1 MSRLLIISPHLDD
14 AVLSCGARIATTT
27 ESGGEAIVATCF
39 TTPGGTAPEE
49 LKQLYDRRK
58 ADDGEALK
66 MLGAGFRHLGFTD
79 APSRNPQ
86 YHNFNTIL
94 FHHHLPDEETTLVLQ
109 LTATLEKL
117 IGELK
122 PDELVFPLGTGGHID
137 HHLVW
142 ESSKT
147 FWNRSCIVSFYEDL
161 PYALVPGWNAVRWNQ
176 LGMGTEESG
185 QNRRAQENDGQTVD
199 RQVGNSDSY
208 DQNDGAV
215 KMDLPGAPFPFVHN
229 YMSSSEDRR
238 LSMEKYDK
246 EYEGLEHDLW
256 NAHQWTFNGKVFVR
270 TLYKANARN
279 FNTKCQAITNYSSEW
294 PVLFGPDEQNIREML
309 TYPGNPGDYTEISW
323 TLKTKR

>member
-27 ESGGEAIVATCF
+27 ESGGEVIVATCF
-39 TTPGGTAPEE
+39 TTPGEAAPEE

-58 ADDGEALK
+58 TDDGEALK

-79 APSRNPQ
+79 APFRNPQ

-94 FHHHLPDEETTLVLQ
+94 FHHHLPVEETTLVRQ

-122 PDELVFPLGTGGHID
+122 PDEVAFPLGTGGHID

-161 PYALVPGWNAVRWNQ
+161 PYALVPGWSAVRWNQ
-176 LGMGTEESG
+176 LGMRTEKGEK
-185 QNRRAQENDGQTVD
+185 NRQAGEEE
-199 RQVGNSDSY
+199 
-208 DQNDGAV
+208 

-238 LSMEKYDK
+238 LSLEKYDK
-246 EYEGLEHDLW
+246 EYEGLEHGLW
-256 NAHQWTFNGKVFVR
+256 NTHQCIFNGKVFVR
-270 TLYKANARN
+270 TLYKADARN
-279 FNTKCQAITNYSSEW
+279 FNIKCRAIPNYSSEW

-309 TYPGNPGDYTEISW
+309 TYPGNPGDYTEIGW